1 MKIYQPT
8 IMDCTLRDGSY
19 SIDFQF
25 NKKDTKLLVNK
36 LSKAKIPFIEVGHGV
51 GLGASKKGFG
61 LSASTDKEYCKA
73 AASGISNSS
82 KWGVFCI
89 PGIASLDDLKMTF
102 DYDIDF
108 VRIGTNIENV
118 DSSKEFIQ
126 LAKKHKVTV
135 FANFMKSYTVSPKKF
150 AATAN
155 KSYDFG
161 SEVIYIVD
169 SSGGMYPDQLEQY
182 IKEVQ
187 NINQNIDLGFHG
199 HNNLGMGMANCLTS
213 IKNGVKYIDATLQ
226 GIGRSSGNVV
236 LEHLCCALKFNGL
249 ANQIDPIDIMDI
261 GEKYI
266 RPLLK
271 SVGISSLDITA
282 GWKLFHS
289 SYMLTVLKI
298 SKKYK
303 IDPRRLIEYLFDHKI
318 KDLTEE
324 NLEIIA
330 SQNFKLLNKSQNLK
344 NWPIYFGNEETYGQ
358 KK

>member
-1 MKIYQPT
+1 
-8 IMDCTLRDGSY
+8 MDCTLRDGSY

-51 GLGASKKGFG
+51 GLGASKKGLG
-61 LSASTDKEYCKA
+61 LSASSDKEYCKA
-73 AASGISNSS
+73 AAAGISNSS

-108 VRIGTNIENV
+108 VRIGTNIENI

-126 LAKKHKVTV
+126 LAKKHKVKV

-150 AATAN
+150 ATVAK
-155 KSYDFG
+155 KSHDFG

-187 NINQNIDLGFHG
+187 DIDQNIDLGFHG
-199 HNNLGMGMANCLTS
+199 HNNLGMGMANSLIS
-213 IKNGVKYIDATLQ
+213 IKNGVKFIDATLQ

-236 LEHLCCALKFNGL
+236 LEHLCCALKFKGL
-249 ANQIDPIDIMDI
+249 AKQIDPVSIMDI

-271 SVGISSLDITA
+271 TTGISSLDTTA

-289 SYMLTVLKI
+289 SYMLSVLKI
-298 SKKYK
+298 SKKNK
-303 IDPRRLIEYLFDHKI
+303 IDPRRLIEYIYDNNI
-318 KDLTEE
+318 KDFTE
-324 NLEIIA
+324 
-330 SQNFKLLNKSQNLK
+330 QNLDFEALK
-344 NWPIYFGNEETYGQ
+344 NIKSSKLKSWPIYFGNEETYG
-358 KK
+358 

>member
-1 MKIYQPT
+1 MKKYQPT

-25 NKKDTKLLVNK
+25 NKKDTRTIVTK
-36 LSKAKIPFIEVGHGV
+36 LSKAKIPYIEVGHGI
-51 GLGASKKGFG
+51 GLGASKNGYG
-61 LSASTDKEYCKA
+61 IAACSDEEYCKA

-102 DYDIDF
+102 DYGVDF
-108 VRIGTNIENV
+108 IRIGTNIEDV
-118 DSSKEFIQ
+118 DSSKEFIE
-126 LAKKHKVTV
+126 LAKKNKVKV
-135 FANFMKSYTVSPKKF
+135 FANFMKSYTESPKKF
-150 AATAN
+150 ANAAI
-155 KSYDFG
+155 KSNDFG
-161 SEVIYIVD
+161 SDVIYIVD
-169 SSGGMYPDQLEQY
+169 SSGGMYPEQLEKY
-182 IKEVQ
+182 IKETQ
-187 NINQNIDLGFHG
+187 NTGRNLELGFHG

-213 IKNGVKYIDATLQ
+213 IQNGVKYIDATLQ

-236 LEHLCCALKFNGL
+236 LEHLCCALKFHGFT
-249 ANQIDPIDIMDI
+249 NQIDPVSIMDI

-298 SKKYK
+298 SKKHK
-303 IDPRRLIEYLFDHKI
+303 IDPRRLIEYLFDHNI
-318 KDLTEE
+318 KDLTEK
-324 NLEIIA
+324 NLDILA
-330 SQNFKLLNKSQNLK
+330 SQKLKLTNKSLKLK
-344 NWPIYFGNEETYGQ
+344 NWPIYFGNEETYG
-358 KK
+358 